1 VVISRGASTWSV
13 RSSGIIGILP
23 VRDRIQPVTL
33 DHLVIDTAEQFVFA
47 VKTPVRPVGSILRMI
62 IFMGYHLDDRYAQ
75 LARDIM
81 RRLPLLSRQ
90 TRRNPQQRNNPLH
103 AKSLCGERKQQ

>member
-1 VVISRGASTWSV
+1 MISRGASTWSV

-62 IFMGYHLDDRYAQ
+62 IFMGYHFDDHYAH
-75 LARDIM
+75 LACDVM
-81 RRLPLLSRQ
+81 RRLTFLGRQ
-90 TRRNPQQRNNPLH
+90 TRRYPQQRNNALL
-103 AKSLCGERKQQ
+103 AKSSRGERKLQ